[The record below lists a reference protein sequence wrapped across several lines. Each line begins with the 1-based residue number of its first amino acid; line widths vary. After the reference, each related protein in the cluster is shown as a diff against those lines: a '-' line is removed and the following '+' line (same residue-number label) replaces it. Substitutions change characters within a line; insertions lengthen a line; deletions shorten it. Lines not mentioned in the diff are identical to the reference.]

1 MKTKLMV
8 RILITGLALLAGF
21 QFWLLTGSV
30 LVGALV
36 GAVAW
41 IFLVWFIK
49 GLDRRVEK
57 RRRLIG
63 EVREKIDEEDF
74 VNLVKTDEMVR
85 ERVQEKV
92 KKQPQHVAGS
102 IRTLLVKDKPGQKK

>member
-49 GLDRRVEK
+49 GLDRRQQFPVK
-57 RRRLIG
+57 
-63 EVREKIDEEDF
+63 
-74 VNLVKTDEMVR
+74 NLLAFGILRSMSLPEGVTPVYT
-85 ERVQEKV
+85 V
-92 KKQPQHVAGS
+92 S
-102 IRTLLVKDKPGQKK
+102 RTR